1 MSTTQSAALLSIA
14 TAVVL
19 SLHCPV
25 VLAQGPDEADPVIVE
40 LHEKVDL
47 FFRNLVNTD
56 VTPEAAFGELLA
68 GGRLARPEN
77 IAAVKALATQT
88 KEFDKKF
95 GEYVGHESVAAKR
108 VGKDLVLMRYL
119 YKSQDYPVVWYFT
132 FYRTSE
138 MDSWVVISVRFDTR
152 LDLLGL

>member
-1 MSTTQSAALLSIA
+1 MPTARSAALLSIA
-14 TAVVL
+14 TAVAL
-19 SLHCPV
+19 FLPCPV
-25 VLAQGPDEADPVIVE
+25 ALAQGPDEADPVLVE
-40 LHEKVDL
+40 LREKVDL

-77 IAAVKALATQT
+77 AAAVKALAAQT

-108 VGKDLVLMRYL
+108 VGKDLVLMRHL
-119 YKSQDYPVVWYFT
+119 YKSQDYPVVWYFA
-132 FYRTSE
+132 FYRTTE
-138 MDSWVVISVRFDTR
+138 LDTWVVISVRFDTR
-152 LDLLGL
+152 IDLLGL